1 MKQTVIKYSSLMV
14 FMLLFQTLC
23 FLTGCATLK
32 PTATII
38 DDETGKPIEGAVALA
53 IWREN
58 STEAAAW
65 FEGGKDIPVRI
76 EEVLTDKEGNIF
88 IKGFWNWHFI
98 EREYPR
104 LNVYKFGYVCWDQKS
119 IFGPIYHWPDRQ
131 DFNKENRIVRLVKW
145 PKGMSF
151 RDHASFIGN
160 CTSGMESETKSQ
172 LFYKAYRE
180 EDSGITQEL
189 ERKYPSKNK

>member
-14 FMLLFQTLC
+14 FMLLFQVPC

-32 PTATII
+32 PTATVI

-88 IKGFWNWHFI
+88 IKGFWNWHLI

-104 LNVYKFGYVCWDQKS
+104 LTIYKFGYVCWDQKAV
-119 IFGPIYHWPDRQ
+119 FGLDGWGTRQ
-131 DFNKENRIVRLVKW
+131 DFNKENRKVKLVKW
-145 PKGMSF
+145 PVGISSEEHFKF
-151 RDHASFIGN
+151 IRDVTNGDNYKA
-160 CTSGMESETKSQ
+160 KDQ
-172 LFYKAYRE
+172 LFNN
-180 EDSGITQEL
+180 EL
-189 ERKYPSKNK
+189 WPKKNRNSENIR